1 MQISFKRVPH
11 CDFDTENPFKDQL
24 DGINDVSELSTLGLG
39 SSCFV
44 LQPSD
49 HITIYFPCFKGGNG

>member
-24 DGINDVSELSTLGLG
+24 DALSDASELSTLVKGNL
-39 SSCFV
+39 CYV
-44 LQPSD
+44 MQPS
-49 HITIYFPCFKGGNG
+49 